1 MRATWRRAEVKS
13 ERARRASS
21 TMASATALGIRKQAR
36 SLRRSR
42 PVEGA
47 GRELACR
54 ADELRAADLRE
65 HEIQGPRIRLLFGER
80 PAHDAF
86 AVALTVDRKR
96 VRVGDADA
104 RRQPLPFG
112 LR

>member
-1 MRATWRRAEVKS
+1 MRVTWRRAGVKS
-13 ERARRASS
+13 ERARTRFIDDGQRHG
-21 TMASATALGIRKQAR
+21 LGIRKQAR

-96 VRVGDADA
+96 VRV
-104 RRQPLPFG
+104 
-112 LR
+112 